1 MDLVLIRHPAV
12 AVPPGQ
18 CYGRSDVPLLD
29 TAAAGATAI
38 AAKLARLGIGSYALH
53 SSPLR
58 RCMEVARAL
67 AQRPG
72 DQVTDAAADA
82 AHGAAGNAADDAAD
96 SLTDTPPA
104 LAPDPRLA
112 ELDFGDWEGRRW
124 DDVPRAALDAWAAD
138 IEHAAPHGGESVA
151 QLAART
157 DSWLSDIGARATATG
172 AATVVLTHA
181 GVIRVMT
188 ARALSLPTLTCLDW
202 TLQMTGICRLS
213 RARTD
218 GRWSLALW
226 NG

>member
-18 CYGRSDVPLLD
+18 CYGRSDVPLRD
-29 TAAAGATAI
+29 TAAAGAAAI
-38 AAKLARLGIGSYALH
+38 AAKLARLGIAPYTLH

-58 RCMEVARAL
+58 RCAEVARAL
-67 AQRPG
+67 AP
-72 DQVTDAAADA
+72 A
-82 AHGAAGNAADDAAD
+82 
-96 SLTDTPPA
+96 PA
-104 LAPDPRLA
+104 LDSRLA
-112 ELDFGDWEGRRW
+112 ELDFGDWEGQRW

-151 QLAART
+151 QLAGRT
-157 DSWLSDIGARATATG
+157 DRWLADIGARPAPAGT
-172 AATVVLTHA
+172 ATVVLTHA

-202 TLQMTGICRLS
+202 TLQMTGICRLT
-213 RARTD
+213 RAQAE
-218 GRWSLALW
+218 GRWTLALW